1 VKQVMVG
8 LETCRSIRYLEKG
21 SLKYDKEANLS
32 IEDNDAYMKMI
43 TVFTKKFQSKI

>member
-1 VKQVMVG
+1 MVG
-8 LETCRSIRYLEKG
+8 LETYRLIRYLEKG

-43 TVFTKKFQSKI
+43 TVFTKKFQSKIKYM